1 MTTETVNTAIL
12 DLEEEY
18 NPLMQEIATWA
29 DKTKEEV
36 ERSVGDAD
44 GVVRITRDEKGYIT
58 DVQYGADG
66 GRRRSRLNKKTRRA
80 KGRRR
85 HSVRRKLRSF
95 TARRR

>member
-1 MTTETVNTAIL
+1 MTTDIVITAEL
-12 DLEEEY
+12 DPKDFDKVVQFIVEDTGDTEAEVAEKLE
-18 NPLMQEIATWA
+18 
-29 DKTKEEV
+29 
-36 ERSVGDAD
+36 AD
-44 GVVRITRDEKGYIT
+44 GTRASVTRDEDGKITGAQYIE
-58 DVQYGADG
+58 G